1 MFKSNKRILTP
12 SPTSIIN
19 VTFDMRSIREMI
31 SSSLSCISTPNT
43 RCWMSTLQ
51 PAIEINSDD
60 YHAEAVKCTK
70 RLWCTMILSDCLNI
84 QIELINKFS
93 RIVECRSFGC
103 PYVCSCVL
111 FSLFYSICGNFHMID
126 ISVQRSPLSHHYV
139 FFFFWSLILS
149 SRLHR
154 PCAIC

>member
-103 PYVCSCVL
+103 PYVCVRVC
-111 FSLFYSICGNFHMID
+111 CFHCFIQFAG
-126 ISVQRSPLSHHYV
+126 IFIWLIFRSNDHRYLIIMC
-139 FFFFWSLILS
+139 FFFWSLILS